1 MRMRAVLLPLRIP
14 QQWGL
19 ALGIITALVCAGI
32 GLYGL
37 LRPDRIARLQFR
49 PFPIVSSPVFQA
61 VVRLTGALIL
71 LLSVGFL
78 VMLILSVFG

>member
-1 MRMRAVLLPLRIP
+1 MPAVLLSVRISHS
-14 QQWGL
+14 WGL
-19 ALGIITALVCAGI
+19 ALGVITALVCAGI

-49 PFPIVSSPVFQA
+49 PFPIVSPPVFQA
-61 VVRLTGALIL
+61 VVRFTGALIL

-78 VMLILSVFG
+78 VMLTLSVLT